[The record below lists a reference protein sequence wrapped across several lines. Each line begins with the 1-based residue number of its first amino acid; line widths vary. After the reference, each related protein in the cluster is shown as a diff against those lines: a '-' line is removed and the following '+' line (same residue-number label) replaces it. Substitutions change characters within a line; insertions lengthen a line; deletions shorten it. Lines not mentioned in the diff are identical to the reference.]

1 MRTIQKFAFKY
12 DLFHDD
18 IFYISGVTFG
28 QTTQLGPASTAPAG
42 FGTTQPSAGLSLGGL
57 SKPATLGATT
67 QPAAGLS
74 LAGTSQATTGLNLGP
89 ISQPPPGFG
98 LPGKPALQSGL
109 TIGAAGLQIGQTSTG
124 L

>member
-1 MRTIQKFAFKY
+1 M
-12 DLFHDD
+12 
-18 IFYISGVTFG
+18 TFG

-42 FGTTQPSAGLSLGGL
+42 FGTTQPSAGLSL

-67 QPAAGLS
+67 QPSAGLS

-89 ISQPPPGFG
+89 TSQPPPGFG

>member
-1 MRTIQKFAFKY
+1 
-12 DLFHDD
+12 
-18 IFYISGVTFG
+18 VNFG

-42 FGTTQPSAGLSLGGL
+42 FGTTQPLAGL
-57 SKPATLGATT
+57 SKPATSGLTLGATT
-67 QPAAGLS
+67 QPAAVLS

-89 ISQPPPGFG
+89 TNQPPPGFG

>member
-1 MRTIQKFAFKY
+1 MN
-12 DLFHDD
+12 
-18 IFYISGVTFG
+18 FG

-42 FGTTQPSAGLSLGGL
+42 FGTTQPSAGLSLGVL
-57 SKPATLGATT
+57 SKPATSGLTLGATT
-67 QPAAGLS
+67 QPAAVLS

-89 ISQPPPGFG
+89 TNQPPPGFG